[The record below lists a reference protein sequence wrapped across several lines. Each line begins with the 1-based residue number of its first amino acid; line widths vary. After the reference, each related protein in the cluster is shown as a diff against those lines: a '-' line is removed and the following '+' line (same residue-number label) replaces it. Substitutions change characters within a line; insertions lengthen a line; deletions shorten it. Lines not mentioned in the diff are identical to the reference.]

1 MGPAVLVY
9 CPKMPKHY
17 YTLHLLILYTA
28 TFKNQKNNSPLP
40 MDPATPQ
47 PPHVAANPSSF
58 CSSPSPATA
67 TATPSSLHCL
77 PSPDTKQPP
86 YPFYSILPK
95 KNSSSANFKMFNL
108 LISYLC
114 LNVHHILLVPTKSQN
129 NLQLFRTLHHNHICQ
144 SPRHHIF
151 YK

>member
-1 MGPAVLVY
+1 MQINNNHCRVWLFYNEMGAVAQ
-9 CPKMPKHY
+9 CPNNWGVGSAFHPKKIHILLPKNAQTLL
-17 YTLHLLILYTA
+17 TLHLLILYTA

-77 PSPDTKQPP
+77 PSPDTKRPP

-95 KNSSSANFKMFNL
+95 KNFFFCKF
-108 LISYLC
+108 
-114 LNVHHILLVPTKSQN
+114 
-129 NLQLFRTLHHNHICQ
+129 
-144 SPRHHIF
+144 
-151 YK
+151 